1 MIFIFEKE
9 TTLTNAAELNQ
20 KLDND
25 YASYE
30 FKVTQLK
37 PNMIRIQSSYQLKQ
51 LFISKDKVQELDK
64 VNQIFIDLRDQK
76 FLFKE
81 KS

>member
-51 LFISKDKVQELDK
+51 LFISNDKVQELDK
-64 VNQIFIDLRDQK
+64 VNQIFVDLRDQK